1 MTLFSAEFFGSAL
14 IVLLGNGVVAN
25 VVLKQTKGHAA
36 GWLAINAG
44 WALAVTLALYA
55 FGAASSG
62 HFNPAVSMAMWLLG
76 KISAAQLPAYLGG
89 QLLGSMVGATLVWLA
104 YLPHWKATAD
114 PQEKLACF
122 ATGPAI
128 SAFWPNLISEAIAT
142 AVLVFSALSIGKHF
156 ENDQGWAHGFAPI
169 LVGLTVGAIGLSLGG
184 PTGYAINP
192 ARDLGPRLVH
202 ALLPIAGKGDSQWHY
217 ALVPILG
224 PIAGGLIAAL
234 IFRSL

>member
-14 IVLLGNGVVAN
+14 IVLLGTGVVAQ

-44 WALAVTLALYA
+44 WALAVTLGLYA
-55 FGAASSG
+55 FGAASGG

-89 QLLGSMVGATLVWLA
+89 QLLGSM
-104 YLPHWKATAD
+104 
-114 PQEKLACF
+114 
-122 ATGPAI
+122 
-128 SAFWPNLISEAIAT
+128 
-142 AVLVFSALSIGKHF
+142 
-156 ENDQGWAHGFAPI
+156 
-169 LVGLTVGAIGLSLGG
+169 VGAIGLSLGG